1 VALTGHSVWVE
12 STAAALTN
20 LLREGTDAAWT
31 ALRDVLDGQGL
42 DPARCVVAFSAEQ
55 GDDAEFAVLVT
66 NRGEVVTCAWAPS
79 TASALEWTTI
89 TAWWRDSPYRADVE
103 QAMLLHP

>member
-1 VALTGHSVWVE
+1 MALTGQSVWVE
-12 STAAALTN
+12 STVAALTN

-31 ALRDVLDGQGL
+31 ALREVLEGQGL

-66 NRGEVVTCAWAPS
+66 DRGDVVTCAWAPS
-79 TASALEWTTI
+79 TASVLEWTTV

-103 QAMLLHP
+103 QAMLLHS